1 MQWKPPD
8 DAGVAELN
16 GRDTASEELSWM
28 DLQAE
33 ATAMEVRE
41 VLSIGRVR
49 NSENFFGGLHLTSF
63 SVFHHII
70 VFCPVLSYHNFVA
83 SSSGEL
89 FRFDSLFFSTTILQK
104 DPAPSGGITG
114 SGPW

>member
-16 GRDTASEELSWM
+16 GGDTAGEELSRM
-28 DLQAE
+28 DLQVE

-41 VLSIGRVR
+41 VLGIGRVR
-49 NSENFFGGLHLTSF
+49 NLENFFSGLRLTSF
-63 SVFHHII
+63 SVFDHVI
-70 VFCPVLSYHNFVA
+70 VFCPILSYHNFVA

-89 FRFDSLFFSTTILQK
+89 FQFDSLFFSTTIPQK
-104 DPAPSGGITG
+104 DPAPSSGITG